1 MVEGGR
7 RQRPKDELTNRLLTL
22 CFAVALVINVGYTL
36 IGPASIPAKSLVPSV
51 ELTARPMASMTQDR

>member
-1 MVEGGR
+1 
-7 RQRPKDELTNRLLTL
+7 LTNRLLTL